1 MQVETKGIVYEKI
14 YDLPLNKFIDC
25 IVDNNL
31 SSLTISGYPT
41 QEQLITAWDNI
52 LAEYSE
58 LIGTDEYRMYVQLY
72 KEVNIIKITLNQ
84 ITIAINILRVVRDNY
99 FVIELNKL
107 LGTDCKFN
115 WNDQASYQAECTKC
129 MNRSAALKIKL
140 DLKNMQFEAIEKKNS
155 SGTGGKLERQYF
167 TSILITL
174 SDHVKYRIEE
184 TIKMSEYCDRVKRFS
199 DYCEQIKK
207 KT

>member
-25 IVDNNL
+25 IVDGNL
-31 SSLTISGYPT
+31 ASLTISGYPT
-41 QEQLITAWDNI
+41 QEHLTTAWSNI

-84 ITIAINILRVVRDNY
+84 ITIAISILRLVRDDY
-99 FVIELNKL
+99 FVKELNEL

-115 WNDQASYQAECTKC
+115 WNDPASYQAECNKC
-129 MNRSAALKIKL
+129 MNRSASLKIKL
-140 DLKNMQFEAIEKKNS
+140 DLKTMQFEAIEKKNA
-155 SGTGGKLERQYF
+155 GTGEKLERQYF

-174 SDHVKYRIEE
+174 SDHVKYRIED
-184 TIKMSEYCDRVKRFS
+184 TIKMSEYCDRLKRFS